1 MRLRRQRGLG
11 DAIGA
16 LHLARDVLLDPGVR
30 LDENLRTLLGVELD
44 ALFILVMRDAD
55 DDDELRTLTERKAR
69 VTRRI
74 LAHLA
79 DPAGYGDETPPSG

>member
-1 MRLRRQRGLG
+1 MRLRHQRGLG

-55 DDDELRTLTERKAR
+55 DDELRTLAERKAR